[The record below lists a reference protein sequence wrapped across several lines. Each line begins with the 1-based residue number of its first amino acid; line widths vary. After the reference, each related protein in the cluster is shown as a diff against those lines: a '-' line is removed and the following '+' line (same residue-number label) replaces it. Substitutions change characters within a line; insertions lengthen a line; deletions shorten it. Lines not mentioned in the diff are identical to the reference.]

1 MSSSGRVSI
10 GAFCENGN
18 CLIVGTE
25 SVISYSSKVESMLD
39 LELVVSDA
47 DDLMVEGRDER
58 EELELMDRRKM
69 PIIAD

>member
-1 MSSSGRVSI
+1 
-10 GAFCENGN
+10 
-18 CLIVGTE
+18 
-25 SVISYSSKVESMLD
+25 MLD